1 MGRRASLKPR
11 LRCAVAAQLGYRAH
25 VTSADVPR
33 ALSHPLPAG
42 MRDLLPDEARR
53 RRALG
58 RRVLDHFA
66 LHGYQ
71 LVTPPAFEFAE
82 VLERGL
88 GTLDPSDVLRFVEP
102 ESGEVAAL
110 RPDVT
115 PQIAR
120 MVATRLS
127 HEPRPIRLCY
137 EGTVVRRRQGRARRH
152 RQMPQ
157 AGVELYGAP
166 GIEGDVEIL
175 RLAAS
180 VARRCGIDAFVVDL
194 GHAAVARSLLDA
206 LPRELAAE
214 VSDALA
220 QKDASR
226 IEAALADTNAPRDV
240 VRALA
245 ALPELHG
252 GDDAVFD
259 RALPLLAG
267 TPAEAPAR
275 ELRALW
281 DTARRVDPELGAAL
295 RIDLGEVRGFA
306 YYTGVIFHL
315 LAPGPGEPIGAGGRY
330 DDLLARFDAPM
341 SAIGFA
347 LHLDPVAWALEAAG
361 VPDERPPAV
370 LVIAGD
376 AALAQAQALRAQ
388 GIPAV
393 IHPAEGAEIYARAW
407 RFSHVLAATAI
418 TRIDPAS
425 SLDPDVLARV
435 VSGVR

>member
-1 MGRRASLKPR
+1 MPR
-11 LRCAVAAQLGYRAH
+11 LGCAVGAQPRYKRP
-25 VTSADVPR
+25 VTSTDVPR

-58 RRVLDHFA
+58 RCVLAHFA

-110 RPDVT
+110 RPDMT

-120 MVATRLS
+120 MVATRLER
-127 HEPRPIRLCY
+127 EPRPIRLGY

-152 RQMPQ
+152 RQVPQ

-166 GIEGDVEIL
+166 GIAGDVEIL

-180 VARRCGIDAFVVDL
+180 VARCCGLTAFVVDL
-194 GHAAVARSLLDA
+194 GHAGVARSLLDA
-206 LPRELAAE
+206 LPRGLADE
-214 VSDALA
+214 VSEALA
-220 QKDASR
+220 QKDGSR
-226 IEAALADTNAPRDV
+226 IRALLAEVTAKPGV
-240 VRALA
+240 VRALE
-245 ALPELHG
+245 ALPDLHG
-252 GDDAVFD
+252 AGDGVFD
-259 RALPLLAG
+259 RALPQLAG
-267 TPAEAPAR
+267 TPAEAPMR

-281 DTARRVDPELGAAL
+281 DTARRASPELAAAL

-306 YYTGVIFHL
+306 YYTGAIFHV

-341 SAIGFA
+341 PAVGFA
-347 LHLDPVAWALEAAG
+347 LHLDAVAWALEAAG
-361 VPDERPPAV
+361 VLDERPPAV
-370 LVIAGD
+370 LLVASER
-376 AALAQAQALRAQ
+376 AEAQAEALRAQ

-393 IHPAEGAEIYARAW
+393 IHAAEAAEIHARAW
-407 RFSHVLAATAI
+407 HFSHLITGEAI
-418 TRIDPAS
+418 TKIDPAS
-425 SLDPDVLARV
+425 RLDPDVLARV
-435 VSGVR
+435 VSSVR

>member
-1 MGRRASLKPR
+1 
-11 LRCAVAAQLGYRAH
+11 
-25 VTSADVPR
+25 
-33 ALSHPLPAG
+33 
-42 MRDLLPDEARR
+42 MRDLLPEEARR

-58 RRVLDHFA
+58 RRVLAHFA

-110 RPDVT
+110 RPDMT

-120 MVATRLS
+120 MVATRLE

-152 RQMPQ
+152 RQVPQ

-166 GIEGDVEIL
+166 GIAGDVEIL

-180 VARRCGIDAFVVDL
+180 VARCCGLSAFVVDL

-206 LPRELAAE
+206 LPRSLAAD

-220 QKDASR
+220 QKDTSR
-226 IEAALADTNAPRDV
+226 IAASLADTNSPPAV
-240 VRALA
+240 ARALS

-252 GDDAVFD
+252 ADDAVFD
-259 RALPLLAG
+259 RAAPLLAG
-267 TPAEAPAR
+267 TPAEAPAL

-281 DTARRVDPELGAAL
+281 DTARRADPELAAAL

-306 YYTGVIFHL
+306 YYTGAIFHL

-330 DDLLARFDAPM
+330 DDLLARFDVPM
-341 SAIGFA
+341 PATGFA

-361 VPDERPPAV
+361 VADERPQAV
-370 LVIAGD
+370 LIVAGD
-376 AALAQAQALRAQ
+376 RAEALAQALRAR

-393 IHPAEGAEIYARAW
+393 IHAPEGAEVHARAW
-407 RFSHVLAATAI
+407 HFSHLI
-418 TRIDPAS
+418 TEGTITKIDPES
-425 SLDPDVLARV
+425 SLDSDVLARV

>member
-1 MGRRASLKPR
+1 
-11 LRCAVAAQLGYRAH
+11 
-25 VTSADVPR
+25 
-33 ALSHPLPAG
+33 
-42 MRDLLPDEARR
+42 MRDLLPEEARR

-58 RRVLDHFA
+58 RRVLTHFA

-110 RPDVT
+110 RPDMT

-120 MVATRLS
+120 MVATRLTHQS
-127 HEPRPIRLCY
+127 RPIRLCY

-152 RQMPQ
+152 RQVPQ

-166 GIEGDVEIL
+166 GIAGDVEIL

-180 VARRCGIDAFVVDL
+180 AARSCGLSSFVVDL

-206 LPRELAAE
+206 LPRALAAD

-220 QKDASR
+220 QKDTSR
-226 IEAALADTNAPRDV
+226 IVASLADANWSPALS
-240 VRALA
+240 RALA

-252 GDDAVFD
+252 ADEGVFD
-259 RALPLLAG
+259 RAATLLAG
-267 TPAEAPAR
+267 TPAEAPAL

-281 DTARRVDPELGAAL
+281 DTARRADPELAAAL

-306 YYTGVIFHL
+306 YYTGAIFHL

-330 DDLLARFDAPM
+330 DDLLARFDEPM
-341 SAIGFA
+341 PATGFA
-347 LHLDPVAWALEAAG
+347 LHLDAVAWALEAAG
-361 VPDERPPAV
+361 VADERPPAV
-370 LVIAGD
+370 LIAAGD
-376 AALAQAQALRAQ
+376 RAEALSQALRAL

-393 IHPAEGAEIYARAW
+393 IHAREGAATHAQAW
-407 RFSHVLAATAI
+407 HFSHLILDDAI
-418 TRIDPAS
+418 TRIDPES
-425 SLDPDVLARV
+425 SLDSDVLARV

>member
-1 MGRRASLKPR
+1 
-11 LRCAVAAQLGYRAH
+11 
-25 VTSADVPR
+25 
-33 ALSHPLPAG
+33 
-42 MRDLLPDEARR
+42 MRDLLPEEARR

-58 RRVLDHFA
+58 RRVLTHFA

-110 RPDVT
+110 RPDMT

-120 MVATRLS
+120 MVATRLT
-127 HEPRPIRLCY
+127 HESRPIRLCY

-152 RQMPQ
+152 RQVPQ

-166 GIEGDVEIL
+166 GIAGDVEIL

-180 VARRCGIDAFVVDL
+180 AARSCGLSSFVVDL

-206 LPRELAAE
+206 LPHSLAAD

-220 QKDASR
+220 QKDTSR
-226 IEAALADTNAPRDV
+226 IVASLADANWSPAL
-240 VRALA
+240 VRALS

-252 GDDAVFD
+252 AEEAVFD
-259 RALPLLAG
+259 RAATLFAG
-267 TPAEAPAR
+267 TPAEAPAL

-281 DTARRVDPELGAAL
+281 DTARRADPELAAAL

-306 YYTGVIFHL
+306 YYTGAIFHL

-330 DDLLARFDAPM
+330 DDLLARFDEPM
-341 SAIGFA
+341 PATGFA

-361 VPDERPPAV
+361 VTDERPPAV
-370 LVIAGD
+370 LIVAD
-376 AALAQAQALRAQ
+376 DRAEALAQALRDR

-393 IHPAEGAEIYARAW
+393 IHAAEGAASHARAW
-407 RFSHVLAATAI
+407 HFSHLIVEGAI
-418 TRIDPAS
+418 TKIDQES
-425 SLDPDVLARV
+425 SLDSDVLARV

>member
-1 MGRRASLKPR
+1 MTP
-11 LRCAVAAQLGYRAH
+11 
-25 VTSADVPR
+25 ADAPR

-42 MRDLLPDEARR
+42 MRDLLPEEARR

-58 RRVLDHFA
+58 RRLLAHFA

-71 LVTPPAFEFAE
+71 LVTPPAFELAE

-102 ESGEVAAL
+102 ESGEIAAL
-110 RPDVT
+110 RPDMT

-120 MVATRLS
+120 MVATRLT

-152 RQMPQ
+152 RQVPQ
-157 AGVELYGAP
+157 AGVELYGAS
-166 GIEGDVEIL
+166 GIAGDVEIL

-180 VARRCGIDAFVVDL
+180 VARCCGLPEFVVDL
-194 GHAAVARSLLDA
+194 GHAAVARSLLEA
-206 LPRELAAE
+206 LPRALAAD

-220 QKDASR
+220 QKDTSR
-226 IEAALADTNAPRDV
+226 IAALLADTNSPPAV
-240 VRALA
+240 ARALS

-252 GDDAVFD
+252 ADDAVFD
-259 RALPLLAG
+259 RAAPLLAG
-267 TPAEAPAR
+267 TPAEAPAL

-281 DTARRVDPELGAAL
+281 DTARRADPELAAAL

-306 YYTGVIFHL
+306 YYTGAIFHL
-315 LAPGPGEPIGAGGRY
+315 LAPGPGEPFGAGGRY

-341 SAIGFA
+341 PATGFA

-361 VPDERPPAV
+361 VPDERPPSV
-370 LVIAGD
+370 LVLAS
-376 AALAQAQALRAQ
+376 AAAEAQAQALRAQ
-388 GIPAV
+388 
-393 IHPAEGAEIYARAW
+393 
-407 RFSHVLAATAI
+407 
-418 TRIDPAS
+418 
-425 SLDPDVLARV
+425 
-435 VSGVR
+435 

>member
-1 MGRRASLKPR
+1 
-11 LRCAVAAQLGYRAH
+11 
-25 VTSADVPR
+25 
-33 ALSHPLPAG
+33 

-58 RRVLDHFA
+58 RRVLAHFA

-110 RPDVT
+110 RPDMT

-120 MVATRLS
+120 MVATRLER
-127 HEPRPIRLCY
+127 EPRPIRLCY

-152 RQMPQ
+152 RQVPQ

-166 GIEGDVEIL
+166 GIAGDVEIL

-180 VARRCGIDAFVVDL
+180 VARCCGLSAFVVDL
-194 GHAAVARSLLDA
+194 GHAAVARSLLDT
-206 LPRELAAE
+206 LPPSLAAE

-226 IEAALADTNAPRDV
+226 ISALLASAVAPPAV

-252 GDDAVFD
+252 ADDTVFD
-259 RALPLLAG
+259 RAGPLLAG
-267 TPAEAPAR
+267 TPAEAPVR

-281 DTARRVDPELGAAL
+281 DTARRVDPELAAAL

-306 YYTGVIFHL
+306 YYTGAIFHL
-315 LAPGPGEPIGAGGRY
+315 LAPGPGEPIGAGGCY
-330 DDLLARFDAPM
+330 DDLLARFDVPM
-341 SAIGFA
+341 PAVGFA
-347 LHLDPVAWALEAAG
+347 LHLDAVAWALETAG

-370 LVIAGD
+370 LLVAGEQ
-376 AALAQAQALRAQ
+376 AEAQANALRAQ

-393 IHPAEGAEIYARAW
+393 VHAAEDAEIYARAW
-407 RFSHVLAATAI
+407 HFSHLITETAI
-418 TRIDPAS
+418 TKIDPES

>member
-1 MGRRASLKPR
+1 
-11 LRCAVAAQLGYRAH
+11 
-25 VTSADVPR
+25 
-33 ALSHPLPAG
+33 

-53 RRALG
+53 RRVLG

-71 LVTPPAFEFAE
+71 LVTPPAFELAE

-120 MVATRLS
+120 MVATRLER
-127 HEPRPIRLCY
+127 EPRPIRLCY

-166 GIEGDVEIL
+166 GIEGDLEIL

-180 VARRCGIDAFVVDL
+180 VARRCGICAFVLDL

-206 LPRELAAE
+206 IPREAAAE
-214 VSDALA
+214 ISDALA
-220 QKDASR
+220 HKDGSR
-226 IEAALADTNAPRDV
+226 IASALAHVTAPRDV
-240 VRALA
+240 ARALA

-252 GDDAVFD
+252 ADDAVFD

-281 DTARRVDPELGAAL
+281 DAARRVDPELAAAL

-306 YYTGVIFHL
+306 YYTGAIFHL

-341 SAIGFA
+341 PATGFA

-370 LVIAGD
+370 LVVAGEG
-376 AALAQAQALRAQ
+376 AEAQAHALRAE

-393 IHPAEGAEIYARAW
+393 IHASPDLESAANYARAW
-407 RFSHVLAATAI
+407 RFSHLLAAATI
-418 TRIDPAS
+418 TKIDPAS
-425 SLDPDVLARV
+425 PLDPDVLARV
-435 VSGVR
+435 VAGVR

>member
-1 MGRRASLKPR
+1 M
-11 LRCAVAAQLGYRAH
+11 
-25 VTSADVPR
+25 
-33 ALSHPLPAG
+33 
-42 MRDLLPDEARR
+42 
-53 RRALG
+53 LG

-71 LVTPPAFEFAE
+71 LVTPPAFELAE

-120 MVATRLS
+120 MVATRLER
-127 HEPRPIRLCY
+127 EPRPIRLCY

-166 GIEGDVEIL
+166 GIAGDLEIL

-180 VARRCGIDAFVVDL
+180 VVRRCGIAAFVLNL

-206 LPRELAAE
+206 VPRETAAE
-214 VSDALA
+214 ISDALA
-220 QKDASR
+220 QKDSSR
-226 IEAALADTNAPRDV
+226 IASVLADVTAPRDV
-240 VRALA
+240 VRALS

-252 GDDAVFD
+252 ADDAVFD

-281 DTARRVDPELGAAL
+281 DAARRVDPELAAAL

-306 YYTGVIFHL
+306 YYTGAIFHL

-341 SAIGFA
+341 PATGFA

-361 VPDERPPAV
+361 VLDERPPAV
-370 LVIAGD
+370 LVVAGEG
-376 AALAQAQALRAQ
+376 AEARAYALRAE

-393 IHPAEGAEIYARAW
+393 VHASSDLASATNYARAW
-407 RFSHVLAATAI
+407 RFSHLLAATTI
-418 TRIDPAS
+418 TKIDPAS
-425 SLDPDVLARV
+425 PLDPDVLARV

>member
-1 MGRRASLKPR
+1 
-11 LRCAVAAQLGYRAH
+11 
-25 VTSADVPR
+25 
-33 ALSHPLPAG
+33 

-53 RRALG
+53 RRVLG

-120 MVATRLS
+120 MVATRLER
-127 HEPRPIRLCY
+127 EPRPIRLCY

-166 GIEGDVEIL
+166 GIEGDLEIL

-180 VARRCGIDAFVVDL
+180 VARRCGIEAFVLDL
-194 GHAAVARSLLDA
+194 GHAAIARSLLAA
-206 LPRELAAE
+206 LPSEAAAE
-214 VSDALA
+214 ISDALA
-220 QKDASR
+220 QKDSSR
-226 IEAALADTNAPRDV
+226 IASVLAQVTAPRDV
-240 VRALA
+240 VRALS

-252 GDDAVFD
+252 ADDAVFD
-259 RALPLLAG
+259 RALPLLVG

-281 DTARRVDPELGAAL
+281 DAARRVDPELAAAL

-306 YYTGVIFHL
+306 YYTGAIFHL

-341 SAIGFA
+341 PATGFA

-370 LVIAGD
+370 LVVAGEG
-376 AALAQAQALRAQ
+376 AEARAHALRAQ

-393 IHPAEGAEIYARAW
+393 IHAPEGPESATNYARAW
-407 RFSHVLAATAI
+407 RFSHLLAGTTI
-418 TRIDPAS
+418 TKIDPAS
-425 SLDPDVLARV
+425 PLDPDVLARV

>member
-1 MGRRASLKPR
+1 M
-11 LRCAVAAQLGYRAH
+11 
-25 VTSADVPR
+25 TSADVPR

-58 RRVLDHFA
+58 RRVLEHFA

-120 MVATRLS
+120 MVATRLER
-127 HEPRPIRLCY
+127 EPRPIRLCY

-166 GIEGDVEIL
+166 GIEGDLEIL

-180 VARRCGIDAFVVDL
+180 VARRCGIEAFVLDL

-206 LPRELAAE
+206 AAIPGDVAAE
-214 VSDALA
+214 ISDALA
-220 QKDASR
+220 QKDSSR
-226 IEAALADTNAPRDV
+226 IASVLADVAAPRDV
-240 VRALA
+240 VRALS

-252 GDDAVFD
+252 EGGAVFD
-259 RALPLLAG
+259 RALPIFAG

-281 DTARRVDPELGAAL
+281 DAARRVDPELAAAL

-306 YYTGVIFHL
+306 YYTGAIFHL

-341 SAIGFA
+341 PATGFA

-370 LVIAGD
+370 LVLAGPS
-376 AALAQAQALRAQ
+376 AEAQAHALRAQ

-393 IHPAEGAEIYARAW
+393 IHASSDPESAANYARAW
-407 RFSHVLAATAI
+407 RFSHLLAATAI

-425 SLDPDVLARV
+425 PLDPDVLARV
-435 VSGVR
+435 VSAVR

>member
-1 MGRRASLKPR
+1 M
-11 LRCAVAAQLGYRAH
+11 
-25 VTSADVPR
+25 
-33 ALSHPLPAG
+33 
-42 MRDLLPDEARR
+42 
-53 RRALG
+53 
-58 RRVLDHFA
+58 LDHFA

-120 MVATRLS
+120 MVATRLAQ
-127 HEPRPIRLCY
+127 EPRPIRLCY

-180 VARRCGIDAFVVDL
+180 VARCCGIESFVLDL
-194 GHAAVARSLLDA
+194 GHAAVARSLLEA
-206 LPRELAAE
+206 IPRDIAAE
-214 VSDALA
+214 ISDALA

-226 IEAALADTNAPRDV
+226 IASLLAGVQAPREV
-240 VRALA
+240 VRALS

-252 GDDAVFD
+252 EGEAVFD

-281 DTARRVDPELGAAL
+281 DTSRRADPELAAAL
-295 RIDLGEVRGFA
+295 RVDLGDVRGFA
-306 YYTGVIFHL
+306 YYTGAIFHL

-341 SAIGFA
+341 PATGFA

-361 VPDERPPAV
+361 VPDERPPSV
-370 LVIAGD
+370 LIVAGP
-376 AALAQAQALRAQ
+376 AAEAQAQALRAQ

-393 IHPAEGAEIYARAW
+393 VHAVATPEEAAIYARAW
-407 RFSHVLAATAI
+407 RFSHLLMAAAI
-418 TRIDPAS
+418 TKIDPAS
-425 SLDPDVLARV
+425 PLDPDVLARV
-435 VSGVR
+435 VSAVR